1 MNSINISSDLLL
13 KIKHNIKNKHCSLN
27 TKDFNKIKI
36 NDKILLNQN
45 FLIY

>member
-27 TKDFNKIKI
+27 TLKISIKLKSTI
-36 NDKILLNQN
+36 K
-45 FLIY
+45 FY